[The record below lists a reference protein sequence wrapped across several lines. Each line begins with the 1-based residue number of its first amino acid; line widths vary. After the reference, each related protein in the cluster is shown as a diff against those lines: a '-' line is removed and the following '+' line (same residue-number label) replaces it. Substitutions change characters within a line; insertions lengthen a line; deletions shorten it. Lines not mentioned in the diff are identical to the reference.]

1 MRQRK
6 NPLTSASISPYYY
19 GFINKKK
26 AKFPWDCDFR
36 LISEHWSIG
45 VLE

>member
-1 MRQRK
+1 MLK
-6 NPLTSASISPYYY
+6 KIS
-19 GFINKKK
+19 GSINKKK
-26 AKFPWDCDFR
+26 AKLPWICDFR